1 MIKIENVEIFGWQA
15 AIRGMRNP
23 LNSWEKSDSSESEIG
38 GTEK

>member
-15 AIRGMRNP
+15 AIRGI
-23 LNSWEKSDSSESEIG
+23 LNSWEKSDSFESEIG